1 MAKKKQAK
9 ALKKKPKSKTEPKDP
24 RIEETYEETIWFN
37 CPNRGRVSQKVKVK
51 RYKSLIEQMNQ
62 KHILDSKDPLDRIDA
77 QDDGLS
83 IYNDGEDLG
92 ISGEKE

>member
-1 MAKKKQAK
+1 MSKKKKKVAP
-9 ALKKKPKSKTEPKDP
+9 KKKSKSEPKDP
-24 RIEETYEETIWFN
+24 RIEEVYEEIIWFN
-37 CPNRGRVSQKVKVK
+37 CPTRGRISQKVKVK
-51 RYKSLIEQMNQ
+51 RYKSLMEQSKQ

-92 ISGEKE
+92 ITGEKE